1 MSLNIYQK
9 LLEVKK
15 QVDYIQKK
23 RLSPDL
29 KYNAVSNS
37 MVLAEINKELNEQ
50 GLLLKTSVVNK
61 DIQRLERMNSK
72 GLTYDFIATLDFE
85 FTWVNVE
92 NQEKDVNLFSCS
104 GLNSDPAKAF
114 GSCLTYAEK
123 YFFLKFFNIATD
135 DLDPDTFS
143 NLYKTD
149 EERQA
154 EIEAQEK
161 AKKEAEI
168 EAYYSKV
175 KQFCINEA
183 PKDSVNAYYTAIH
196 NKYISK
202 ASKLKDDKRFNDLV
216 EKHKPETKEPS
227 NEFEDALNS
236 SKKIVVGV

>member
-1 MSLNIYQK
+1 MTLNIYQK

-37 MVLAEINKELNEQ
+37 MVLAEINKELNTQ
-50 GLLLKTSVVNK
+50 GLLLKTSVVSK
-61 DIQRLERMNSK
+61 DIQRLERANSK
-72 GLTYDFIATLDFE
+72 GGITYDFIATLDFE
-85 FTWVNVE
+85 FTWVNVD
-92 NQEKDVNLFSCS
+92 NQEKDINLFSCS
-104 GLNSDPAKAF
+104 GLNSDPAKAV

-143 NLYKTD
+143 NLYKSD
-149 EERQA
+149 EEKQA

-168 EAYYSKV
+168 KAYYNKV
-175 KQFCINEA
+175 EQFCINEA
-183 PKDSVNAYYTAIH
+183 PKDSINAYYTAIH
-196 NKYISK
+196 NKYIAK
-202 ASKLKDDKRFNDLV
+202 APKLQDDKRFNDLV
-216 EKHKPETKEPS
+216 AKYKPEIKEAS
-227 NEFEDALNS
+227 NEMQEALNN
-236 SKKIVVGV
+236 SKKIA